1 MNFILSIYNYQNVEY
16 IIIRM
21 LNIYLSLQEYVNNST
36 EIFVNYESVDGNILE
51 NQNISIFDND
61 SHKMVKEKNQIFIF
75 KKFSN

>member
-1 MNFILSIYNYQNVEY
+1 
-16 IIIRM
+16 M